1 MPKKAISAI
10 DLTGKCKEDKKTST
24 ETRKQRGIYATFSKT
39 L

>member
-10 DLTGKCKEDKKTST
+10 DLTGKCKEDKKKMSHNI
-24 ETRKQRGIYATFSKT
+24 KCLMGCKS